1 MWWPG
6 IDKKIEEVV
15 KGCLPCQSNRNMQTT
30 FNIFTFVWN
39 WPSQPWRRL
48 HLDFLGPFLG
58 ATFLIVV
65 DAYSKW
71 LEVIPMS
78 STMAERTITELRK
91 LFSTHGLPTQVVTD
105 NGNGP

>member
-1 MWWPG
+1 MKSIARVHVWWPG

-15 KGCLPCQSNRNMQTT
+15 KSCLPCQSNRKKPPLTSLHL
-30 FNIFTFVWN
+30 WN

-71 LEVIPMS
+71 LEVVLQLQKELSQNSGS
-78 STMAERTITELRK
+78 SLQLMDCQHK
-91 LFSTHGLPTQVVTD
+91 L
-105 NGNGP
+105 